1 MCNFDRLLCICQT
14 RSDDVNT
21 VINIPRSCHLN
32 LPVDMLHPTL
42 PCAAADC
49 QGLFRGWVLCLLA
62 SLSCFS
68 FTVHIQS
75 DEDLW
80 TGQIEACRN
89 LWPILNQKCY
99 RALRGVC
106 QSLAQPRAGCKCL
119 LIHLLTS
126 TFHHW
131 RSVPRMPPASQ
142 HATSF
147 PTFFALFC
155 WCEINTYWN

>member
-1 MCNFDRLLCICQT
+1 MTTVCSFDRLLCICQT
-14 RSDDVNT
+14 RYHDVNT
-21 VINIPRSCHLN
+21 VINFPRNCHLN
-32 LPVDMLHPTL
+32 LPVDMLNPTL

-62 SLSCFS
+62 SLFLFS
-68 FTVHIQS
+68 FTVHVHS

-80 TGQIEACRN
+80 IGQIKACRN
-89 LWPILNQKCY
+89 LWYILNQKCC
-99 RALRGVC
+99 RALGGVC
-106 QSLAQPRAGCKCL
+106 QPSTHPRAECKCL

-131 RSVPRMPPASQ
+131 RSASRVPQASQ
-142 HATSF
+142 SS
-147 PTFFALFC
+147 LYC